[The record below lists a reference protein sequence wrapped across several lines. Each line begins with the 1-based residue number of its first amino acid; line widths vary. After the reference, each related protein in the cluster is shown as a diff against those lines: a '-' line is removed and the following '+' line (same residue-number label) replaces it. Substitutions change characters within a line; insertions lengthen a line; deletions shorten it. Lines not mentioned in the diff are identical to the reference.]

1 MDNASD
7 VAWLIRGVQ
16 KPPLTSTQEAV
27 SLEALEIVALTAEYR
42 RLAAGGHN
50 FRVAQLSA
58 LIGKKLG
65 LSDSELEL
73 LKQAAPLHD
82 IGTVFI
88 PERILLKPS
97 KLSSEEFDMVKRHVN
112 LGKRL
117 IQDAD
122 SALLQTARL
131 IIEGHHERFDGSG
144 YPSNKRGSE
153 ISPIAQIVAL
163 ADVFDS
169 ATHPQPYREALPVMT
184 AVRQVREQRGKGFE
198 PGLVDIFTRVL
209 EEHAWLVRERTE
221 KVKRDVLLRG
231 KLGTLNLF
239 DLLGSLTQNRKSG
252 KLSIYIGA
260 FQSTILLYEGR
271 ILHADFD
278 GQKGEEAL
286 LTVFTKAEESVNA
299 KFILETWPTPGVEE
313 DMPELEL
320 LSIRTPTAKLLFDI
334 AVKLDHEMSRRSQ
347 E

>member
-1 MDNASD
+1 MDNDSD

-16 KPPLTSTQEAV
+16 KPPLTATQEAV
-27 SLEALEIVALTAEYR
+27 FLESLEIVALTAEYR

-50 FRVAQLSA
+50 LRVAQLST

-65 LSDSELEL
+65 LGEGELEL

-82 IGTVFI
+82 IGTIFI
-88 PERILLKPS
+88 PERILLKPA
-97 KLSSEEFDMVKRHVN
+97 KLSAEEFEIVKRHVN

-117 IQDAD
+117 IQDANT
-122 SALLQTARL
+122 ALLKTARL

-144 YPSNKRGSE
+144 YPANKRGSE

-169 ATHPQPYREALPVMT
+169 ATHPQPYREALPVAT

-198 PGLVDIFTRVL
+198 PNLVDAFTRVL
-209 EEHAWLVRERTE
+209 EEHTWLVRERTE
-221 KVKRDVLLRG
+221 KAKRDVLLRG
-231 KLGTLNLF
+231 KLGALNLF

-252 KLSIYIGA
+252 KLTVYIGA
-260 FQSTILLYEGR
+260 FEGIVLLYEGR
-271 ILHADFD
+271 ILHAEFD
-278 GQKGEEAL
+278 GQQGEEAL
-286 LTVFTKAEESVNA
+286 LTLFTKAEESVNA
-299 KFILETWPTPGVEE
+299 KFTFEVWPRPGFEE
-313 DMPELEL
+313 DVPGLEL

-334 AVKLDHEMSRRSQ
+334 AVKLDHEISKRN

>member
-1 MDNASD
+1 MDNDFD
-7 VAWLIRGVQ
+7 VAWLIQSVQ
-16 KPPLTSTQEAV
+16 KPPLTSKQEAV

-42 RLAAGGHN
+42 RLSAGGHN
-50 FRVAQLSA
+50 FRVAQLST

-65 LSDSELEL
+65 LGEGELEL
-73 LKQAAPLHD
+73 IKQAAPLHD

-117 IQDAD
+117 IQDAN

-144 YPSNKRGSE
+144 YPANKRGSE

-169 ATHPQPYREALPVMT
+169 ATHPKPYREALSVT
-184 AVRQVREQRGKGFE
+184 TVVRQVREQRGKGFD
-198 PGLVDIFTRVL
+198 PALVDVFTRVL

-221 KVKRDVLLRG
+221 KVTRDVLLRG
-231 KLGTLNLF
+231 KLGALNLF

-252 KLSIYIGA
+252 KLTVYIGA
-260 FQSTILLYEGR
+260 FQGTVLLYEGR

-278 GQKGEEAL
+278 EQKGEEAL
-286 LTVFTKAEESVNA
+286 LTIFTKAEESINA
-299 KFILETWPTPGVEE
+299 KFVLETWPRPGVKE
-313 DMPELEL
+313 DIPELEL

-334 AVKLDHEMSRRSQ
+334 AVKLDHEISKRD